1 MAKHDVGV
9 KRRKGSILGLKL
21 SSEPGYDIDE
31 VMGGMI
37 FDNYGNRIDEEA
49 KKHYV
54 TEYDLKNMC
63 SKLGGYLR

>member
-9 KRRKGSILGLKL
+9 KRRKGSILGIKL
-21 SSEPGYDIDE
+21 SSEPGYDIND

-54 TEYDLKNMC
+54 TEDDLKNMR

>member
-9 KRRKGSILGLKL
+9 KRRKGTILGIKL
-21 SSEPGYDIDE
+21 SSEPGYDIND

-37 FDNYGNRIDEEA
+37 FDNYGNRIDDEA

-54 TEYDLKNMC
+54 TEEDLSNMRV
-63 SKLGGYLR
+63 KLGGYLK

>member
-9 KRRKGSILGLKL
+9 KRRKGSILGIKL
-21 SSEPGYDIDE
+21 SSEPGYDIND

-37 FDNYGNRIDEEA
+37 FDNDSNRIDEEA

-54 TEYDLKNMC
+54 TEEDLKIMR

>member
-9 KRRKGSILGLKL
+9 KRRKGTILGIKL
-21 SSEPGYDIDE
+21 SSEPGYDIND

-37 FDNYGNRIDEEA
+37 FDNDGNRIDEET

-54 TEYDLKNMC
+54 TEDDLKNMR

>member
-9 KRRKGSILGLKL
+9 KRRKGSILGIKL
-21 SSEPGYDIDE
+21 SSEPGYDIND

-37 FDNYGNRIDEEA
+37 FDNDGNRIDEES

-54 TEYDLKNMC
+54 TEEDLKNMRC
-63 SKLGGYLR
+63 KLGGYLR

>member
-9 KRRKGSILGLKL
+9 KRRKGTILGIKL
-21 SSEPGYDIDE
+21 SSEPGYDIND

-37 FDNYGNRIDEEA
+37 FDKDGKRIDEEA

-54 TEYDLKNMC
+54 TEEDLSNMRD
-63 SKLGGYLR
+63 KLGGYLR

>member
-9 KRRKGSILGLKL
+9 KRRKGTILGIKL

-37 FDNYGNRIDEEA
+37 FDNHGNRIDEEA

-54 TEYDLKNMC
+54 TEDDLKNMR

>member
-9 KRRKGSILGLKL
+9 KRRKGSILGIKL

-37 FDNYGNRIDEEA
+37 FDNYGNRIDAEA

-54 TEYDLKNMC
+54 TEDDLKNMRG
-63 SKLGGYLR
+63 KLGGYLR

>member
-9 KRRKGSILGLKL
+9 KRRKGSILGIKL

-37 FDNYGNRIDEEA
+37 FDNYGNRIDAEA

-54 TEYDLKNMC
+54 TEEDLSNMRD
-63 SKLGGYLR
+63 KLGGYLR

>member
-9 KRRKGSILGLKL
+9 KRHKGSILGIKL

-37 FDNYGNRIDEEA
+37 FDNYGNRIDEGA

-54 TEYDLKNMC
+54 TEEDLSNMRG
-63 SKLGGYLR
+63 KLGGYLR

>member
-9 KRRKGSILGLKL
+9 KRRKGTILGIKL
-21 SSEPGYDIDE
+21 SSEPGYDIND

-37 FDNYGNRIDEEA
+37 FDNDGNRIDAEA

-54 TEYDLKNMC
+54 TEDDLNNMRV
-63 SKLGGYLR
+63 KLGGYLR